1 MNVRNENINS
11 FLNVNAFSKRIVE
24 PENSYTKKLKKI
36 QILCPDYANIF
47 LL

>member
-24 PENSYTKKLKKI
+24 PEKPHTK
-36 QILCPDYANIF
+36 N
-47 LL
+47 